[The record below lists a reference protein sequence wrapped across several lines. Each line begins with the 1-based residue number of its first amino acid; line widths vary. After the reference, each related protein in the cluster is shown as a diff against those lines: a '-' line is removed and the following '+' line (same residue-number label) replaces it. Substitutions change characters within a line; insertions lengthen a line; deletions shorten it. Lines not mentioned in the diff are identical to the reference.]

1 MIISTKGRQE
11 GFADG
16 AYQTKFE
23 TAKLMKG
30 IYHPISDICT
40 VSDLSKEEI

>member
-23 TAKLMKG
+23 TAKNLTEMGFAIEVIAKLQ
-30 IYHPISDICT
+30 D
-40 VSDLSKEEI
+40 